1 MTEVTIQDLIKTAIR
16 AEELGINF
24 YSELS
29 KRFYK
34 FEELKQ
40 TLELLA
46 KDEVEHK
53 RQFTELLSDVGED
66 KYEISEEDRDFLKGV
81 DISKFFEGMET
92 IGANVKPISIL
103 TKAYA
108 FEKESV
114 LYYIGIRDVVGKN
127 PKLDQIIKIEK
138 SHVTKLMKYI
148 LDESKFR
155 GLSDEWI

>member
-1 MTEVTIQDLIKTAIR
+1 MTEITIQDLIKIAIR

-24 YSELS
+24 YSELA
-29 KRFYK
+29 KRFFRY
-34 FEELKQ
+34 EDLKSS
-40 TLELLA
+40 LEQLA

-53 RQFTELLSDVGED
+53 RQFSELLADVGDD
-66 KYEISEEDRDFLKGV
+66 KYQISEEDRDFLKGV

-92 IGANVKPISIL
+92 IGENVKPISIL

-114 LYYIGIRDVVGKN
+114 LYYLGIRDIIGKN
-127 PKLDQIIKIEK
+127 AKLDEIIKIEK
-138 SHVTKLMKYI
+138 LHVTKLMKYI

-155 GLSDEWI
+155 GISEEW